1 MGSGLTVHRVPD
13 RDGGVV
19 VQHPPYPGR
28 MPRPLRPAPE
38 PLDVNAT
45 TVITAGTAVWFVA
58 FIVLLFFTGQLADA
72 GHLVWL
78 WTALAGWLLGLL
90 GLWIAVRQQRRR

>member
-1 MGSGLTVHRVPD
+1 
-13 RDGGVV
+13 
-19 VQHPPYPGR
+19 

-45 TVITAGTAVWFVA
+45 TVIVAGIAAWFIA
-58 FIVLLFFTGQLADA
+58 FVVLLLFAGRLADA
-72 GHLVWL
+72 GQLVWL

-90 GLWIAVRQQRRR
+90 GLWIAGRQQRRRR